1 MLNRKKLILGIALA
15 CAAGTAQAE
24 LSANISMAN
33 NYLWRG
39 LTQSINEPAISGGI
53 DYAHESGLYVGTW
66 VSNVSYVNANGA
78 DTTGD
83 SFGYEHDLYIGYG
96 GEYNGISYDFGYLY
110 YNYDDDAKFDF
121 GEIYGSVGYMGFSVT
136 AYLLANTEADET
148 AGVGKDGG
156 NYNLGFGSTYYI
168 SGDYGIEVGNG
179 IELGAHIGYHNG
191 DFVDAFNFAAGQ
203 FAYWDYALSV
213 SKGGFSLMVSDTDL
227 GDSGTLPAGLN
238 NDDPKWVVSYSMD
251 FEL

>member
-1 MLNRKKLILGIALA
+1 MFNKKSLALGIALT
-15 CAAGTAQAE
+15 CAAGTASAE
-24 LSANISMAN
+24 WSANISVSN

-39 LTQSINEPAISGGI
+39 LTQSLNEPAVSGGI
-53 DYAHESGLYVGTW
+53 DYAHESGIYVGTW
-66 VSNVSYVNANGA
+66 VSNVSYANVGGA

-83 SFGYEHDLYIGYG
+83 AFNYEHDLYIGYA
-96 GEYNGISYDFGYLY
+96 GEYSGISYDFGYLY
-110 YNYDDDAKFDF
+110 YNYDDDAVFDF
-121 GEIYGSVGYMGFSVT
+121 GELYGSLGYMGFSFT

-148 AGVGKDGG
+148 AGVGQDGG
-156 NYNLGFGSTYYI
+156 NYNLDFGSTYYL
-168 SGDYGIEVGNG
+168 SLDYSYELANG
-179 IELGAHIGYHNG
+179 VVLGAHGGYHNG

-203 FAYWDYALSV
+203 FEYFDYALSV

-238 NDDPKWVVSYSMD
+238 NDDPKWVVSYSLD